1 MKVIK
6 IPISKINIAK
16 YNPRK
21 NLNQNDKEY
30 QAIKKSIEE
39 FDLVEP
45 LVWNERTGNLVGGHQ
60 RLKVL
65 MAQGENEVDVSVVN
79 LPLVKEKALDIALNK
94 VNGEWEN
101 NLLKD
106 LLFEIDNSDFDIGI
120 TGFSKEEIKNMMTAN
135 VDEEFTIPEMELK
148 TFESYDYI
156 VVVFKNTFDWLNAIQ
171 KFGISKVDCSFI
183 KNKKKIGIGRV
194 VDGTKFLKNI

>member
-79 LPLVKEKALDIALNK
+79 LPLVKEKALNIALNK

>member
-79 LPLVKEKALDIALNK
+79 LPLVKEKALNIALNK

-148 TFESYDYI
+148 SFESYDYI

>member
-79 LPLVKEKALDIALNK
+79 LPLVKEKALNIALNK
-94 VNGEWEN
+94 INGEWEN

-148 TFESYDYI
+148 SFESYDYI